1 MAIASRTTNTSE
13 QKYPQIDLEALA
25 IDFAL
30 RRFRHYIV
38 GSPTKIQVITDH
50 QPLCSIFNGKR
61 QGLRFTVTYQR
72 GKINQSV
79 YLSRHAKPIEKLT
92 REEQQEAVDLN
103 NLLYILHTTPIMDY
117 MGIGTI
123 VQATKNDQLSQRL
136 QHSSTRGQPGSQKQ
150 RSPTLPERMPELTI
164 TANGI
169 ILKGE
174 KISDWHT
181 EAHILAKVDL
191 RDDSDITFSFTTW
204 ERKSK
209 TSSKRATTAVCLSTK
224 RQKNPSSHTAF
235 PRNVGIP
242 YQLTCLARCQ
252 HPNMWSLYK
261 TWHQDSQQQN

>member
-1 MAIASRTTNTSE
+1 MNKILQNVRNVLFSSTCFSTRGSREVPTITS
-13 QKYPQIDLEALA
+13 
-25 IDFAL
+25 FST
-30 RRFRHYIV
+30 

-103 NLLYILHTTPIMDY
+103 NLLYILHTIPIMDY

-150 RSPTLPERMPELTI
+150 S
-164 TANGI
+164 
-169 ILKGE
+169 
-174 KISDWHT
+174 
-181 EAHILAKVDL
+181 
-191 RDDSDITFSFTTW
+191 
-204 ERKSK
+204 RKKSNASR
-209 TSSKRATTAVCLSTK
+209 TYA
-224 RQKNPSSHTAF
+224 
-235 PRNVGIP
+235 
-242 YQLTCLARCQ
+242 
-252 HPNMWSLYK
+252 
-261 TWHQDSQQQN
+261 